1 MIMDTFQKEFTRL
14 EPVIMGY
21 PWDDKKAYAIF
32 LAQVFHFV
40 KHSSRIMSTVAA
52 HLPQEMEQMHTQLL
66 KHATEEMGHQF
77 LAKQDLKYLGHP
89 LEGLPELASTRMF
102 YEPQYFKA
110 IHGNP
115 IGFYGYA
122 LALEGTAV
130 MRLKQIYSRCK
141 ELYGEKAC
149 NFLRVHAE
157 EDENHVEA
165 VIKLL
170 EQLPPPAIQSIEVNL
185 SQSIDAIVLMFAEM
199 KKASA
204 AIGDAVKKA
213 A

>member
-1 MIMDTFQKEFTRL
+1 MIMDTFTKEFTRL
-14 EPVIMGY
+14 EPVIMGF
-21 PWDDKKAYAIF
+21 PWQDKKAYAIF
-32 LAQVFHFV
+32 LAQVYHFV

-52 HLPQEMEQMHTQLL
+52 HLPQEMEAMHTQLL

-77 LAKQDLKYLGHP
+77 LAKQDLKFMGYR
-89 LEGLPELASTRMF
+89 LEDLPELSSTRMF

-110 IHGNP
+110 SYGNP

-130 MRLKQIYSRCK
+130 MRLKQIYSKCK

-157 EDENHVEA
+157 EDENHVEQA
-165 VIKLL
+165 IKMLD
-170 EQLPPPAIQSIEVNL
+170 QLPAPAIQSIEVNL
-185 SQSIDAIVLMFAEM
+185 NQSIDAIVLMFAEM
-199 KKASA
+199 KQASA
-204 AIGDAVKKA
+204 AIPDAVKQA